1 MKYLLDTCVISELP
15 HRRPD
20 PQVIGWLRVQDP
32 ETLYLSFVTIEPL
45 DIDPMLMPDRQV
57 VLSEPD
63 VALRLDI

>member
-1 MKYLLDTCVISELP
+1 MPVSTRLVLAKLVRKKHKSCAFAEIVPDKEKYLLS
-15 HRRPD
+15 
-20 PQVIGWLRVQDP
+20 
-32 ETLYLSFVTIEPL
+32 IEPL